1 MKEGKYIL
9 NLCPNVFI
17 LMENLIYSAN
27 RTIQLYMQFIFLG
40 LSNVKELPEPCLEN
54 FRFIYM

>member
-1 MKEGKYIL
+1 
-9 NLCPNVFI
+9 
-17 LMENLIYSAN
+17 MENLIYSAN

-40 LSNVKELPEPCLEN
+40 LSNVKELPETCLEN